1 MSRRTRKP
9 TLRAIE
15 AAQTAIHLRS
25 APAVEQARSASST
38 PRHASPASSVA
49 SAGPAAAPVKRN
61 GRAVNARGAQAVARE
76 LARNHASVPG
86 LGEEEDEDGTMY
98 EDDSQQEPQQDMT
111 LYCVCLGYDTGEQ
124 PMIQCEHCSNWF
136 HFSCVSL
143 NDDIAAKIEAYAC
156 DMCEQMGMGA
166 TRLLAAAQVG
176 SSSSTAFYAHAKD
189 DFDDATS
196 DAGPPSGDDDDGDES
211 IDDDHDAP
219 DDTDDDIDDGKP
231 VPSKKKKRKTAAR
244 GKKRDLATSDDDY
257 DGEMHDDAAPKKKKR
272 ASKPAPRRSSTHDV
286 KPSTSVATTSV
297 PQSDKT
303 RTHVVKQLTT
313 IFSSIFSAAGGG
325 GGGAGSAGI
334 EVRSGAFAEE
344 VESELFDGFA
354 EVDDKGVRGPRAKYV
369 AKFRSLHFNLKS
381 NAYLRSRVAN
391 NELGAAKLIHLSAE
405 DLQTPELRAMAESV
419 RAASLRNSVKE
430 ALAAP
435 TAKRTHKGE
444 EEIDNEASRIIA
456 AEQHERA
463 QEERDKMEV
472 AQQKKKDER
481 DSAAAALQSPLD
493 AAFADSHYSA
503 ASPGAG
509 AASPDSSRESPAAAA
524 AVRPRSSLVP
534 TGGSPG
540 PAGADEREGTHSG
553 AASPGSPFDNGSPRP
568 SARPRQSASS
578 FDMSS
583 IWTKAKAASPP
594 VDSQPDAAAAPGA
607 PQEPVPQSDDPFDVG
622 GAKAADSGDDDFED
636 DLFRDPAASPS
647 KRKPAALKPP
657 ALDELPP
664 VWAGDFIVPDEG
676 GFPTFAVQV
685 GGRPLGSAL
694 GTWRKLLPKGL
705 TTAGRI
711 PTPTAQKYLVDCAL
725 APTRELVIL
734 ALLPDLTGPSTQF
747 PHKPAADKCLAKHQ
761 HIVDQ
766 YVRRD
771 RIGVVQPPK
780 ELGKLVK
787 DIYIVPLRN
796 GDDLPDFVELVD
808 EHIVPPSRK
817 RDKDLVLAVLVV
829 QKGVLPTVQPAP
841 LAVTTPPPA
850 PPPSSTS
857 TSFVSAPPAAPLA
870 VGPAPLP
877 AGPPSFPSSFAGSPF
892 PHHPPG
898 PPSAHPPYSPPAH
911 VAYGAPPPPF
921 GAPPPPAPPST
932 AAPPA
937 FDPVAMQSLLAQVN
951 PDTLNSLL
959 ANPALLNGIPG
970 FGAPSSAPAPVA
982 AAAAPAPAPLE
993 PSAARGPPVHPSRMA
1008 LLGAVPP
1015 AGPAGT
1021 TQSQQ
1026 QAPAPYGAAS
1036 DGGWGA
1042 RQGGQGYGPAQGG
1055 AGGAYGY

>member
-15 AAQTAIHLRS
+15 AAQTAIHLRRPS
-25 APAVEQARSASST
+25 
-38 PRHASPASSVA
+38 
-49 SAGPAAAPVKRN
+49 AAPVKRN

-76 LARNHASVPG
+76 LARNQASAPG
-86 LGEEEDEDGTMY
+86 LADEEDDDGANY
-98 EDDSQQEPQQDMT
+98 EEDSQQEPQQDMT

-136 HFSCVSL
+136 HFSCVGL
-143 NDDIAAKIEAYAC
+143 NDDIAAGIEAYSC

-166 TRLLAAAQVG
+166 TRLLTDAQVG
-176 SSSSTAFYAHAKD
+176 ASSSIAFYAGAKD

-196 DAGPPSGDDDDGDES
+196 EAGPSGDDDGDES
-211 IDDDHDAP
+211 VEDDDDAQDYS
-219 DDTDDDIDDGKP
+219 DDNDVNDKP
-231 VPSKKKKRKTAAR
+231 VQSKKKRKPAAR
-244 GKKRDLATSDDDY
+244 GKKRDLAASDDDY
-257 DGEMHDDAAPKKKKR
+257 DGEMNDDAAPKKKKR
-272 ASKPAPRRSSTHDV
+272 SSKPAPRRSSTHDV
-286 KPSTSVATTSV
+286 KPSTSIATTSV

-325 GGGAGSAGI
+325 AAGSAGI

-430 ALAAP
+430 VLAAP

-481 DSAAAALQSPLD
+481 DSAVAALQSPLD
-493 AAFADSHYSA
+493 AAFADSHYTA
-503 ASPGAG
+503 ASPGAD
-509 AASPDSSRESPAAAA
+509 SPGPSRDSPAAA
-524 AVRPRSSLVP
+524 AVRPRSSLIP
-534 TGGSPG
+534 TDGSPG
-540 PAGADEREGTHSG
+540 PVDADGEREGIHSG
-553 AASPGSPFDNGSPRP
+553 AASPGSPFDGGSPRP

-583 IWTKAKAASPP
+583 IWTKAAKAASPP
-594 VDSQPDAAAAPGA
+594 VDSQDDAATSRT
-607 PQEPVPQSDDPFDVG
+607 PQEPVPQSDDPFDLAGV
-622 GAKAADSGDDDFED
+622 KATDSGDDDFED

-647 KRKPAALKPP
+647 KRKPATPKPP

-664 VWAGDFIVPDEG
+664 VWAGDFIVPEEG

-685 GGRPLGSAL
+685 GGRPLGTAQD
-694 GTWRKLLPKGL
+694 TWRKLLPKGL

-711 PTPTAQKYLVDCAL
+711 PTPTALKYLVDCAL
-725 APTRELVIL
+725 APSRELVIL
-734 ALLPDLTGPSTQF
+734 ALLPDLTGPSSQF
-747 PHKPAADKCLAKHQ
+747 PHKPARDKCLAKHQ

-787 DIYIVPLRN
+787 DIYVVPLRK

-841 LAVTTPPPA
+841 LAVAMPPPAHPPAPTTTSSFSAPPPA
-850 PPPSSTS
+850 PFAAGPSP
-857 TSFVSAPPAAPLA
+857 FPAAP
-870 VGPAPLP
+870 
-877 AGPPSFPSSFAGSPF
+877 PSFAPSFAGSPF

-898 PPSAHPPYSPPAH
+898 PIPSHPPYSPPAQ
-911 VAYGAPPPPF
+911 VGYGSPAPPPPF
-921 GAPPPPAPPST
+921 GAPPPPAPPS
-932 AAPPA
+932 AAALPT

-951 PDTLNSLL
+951 PDALNSLL
-959 ANPALLNGIPG
+959 SNPALLQGLPG
-970 FGAPSSAPAPVA
+970 FGAPSS
-982 AAAAPAPAPLE
+982 APAPAPLE

-1008 LLGAVPP
+1008 LLGATPP
-1015 AGPAGT
+1015 TGPGGV
-1021 TQSQQ
+1021 SPPHQ

-1042 RQGGQGYGPAQGG
+1042 RQGGQGYSPAQGG
-1055 AGGAYGY
+1055 GGYGY

>member
-25 APAVEQARSASST
+25 APAVDQARSASST
-38 PRHASPASSVA
+38 PRHGSPTSSVA

-76 LARNHASVPG
+76 LARNQASVPG
-86 LGEEEDEDGTMY
+86 LGEEEDEDGTNF
-98 EDDSQQEPQQDMT
+98 EDDAQQEAQQDMT

-136 HFSCVSL
+136 HFSCVGL
-143 NDDIAAKIEAYAC
+143 DDDLAAKIEAYSC

-166 TRLLAAAQVG
+166 TRLLADAQVG
-176 SSSSTAFYAHAKD
+176 ASSSRGFYAGAKD
-189 DFDDATS
+189 DFDDAPSAPTDDDS
-196 DAGPPSGDDDDGDES
+196 DDADADAQDEDDDDDNDA
-211 IDDDHDAP
+211 DDKPAP
-219 DDTDDDIDDGKP
+219 
-231 VPSKKKKRKTAAR
+231 SRKKRKAVAR
-244 GKKRDLATSDDDY
+244 GKKRDLAASDDDY
-257 DGEMHDDAAPKKKKR
+257 DGELNDDAAPKKKKR
-272 ASKPAPRRSSTHDV
+272 PSKTAPRRSSTHDV
-286 KPSTSVATTSV
+286 KPSTSTATTSV

-313 IFSSIFSAAGGG
+313 IFSSIFSATASGGGG

-344 VESELFDGFA
+344 VETELFDGFA

-430 ALAAP
+430 VLAAP

-509 AASPDSSRESPAAAA
+509 SPGPSRDSPAAA
-524 AVRPRSSLVP
+524 AVRPRSSLIP
-534 TGGSPG
+534 TDGSPA
-540 PAGADEREGTHSG
+540 PVDAEEREREGTISG

-594 VDSQPDAAAAPGA
+594 VDSPADAAAASGA
-607 PQEPVPQSDDPFDVG
+607 LQEPVPQSDDPFDVDR
-622 GAKAADSGDDDFED
+622 AKATDSGDDDFED
-636 DLFRDPAASPS
+636 DLFRDPGASPA
-647 KRKPAALKPP
+647 KRKAAAPKRP

-664 VWAGDFIVPDEG
+664 VWAGDFIVPEEG

-685 GGRPLGSAL
+685 GGRPLGTAQD
-694 GTWRKLLPKGL
+694 TWRKLLPKGL
-705 TTAGRI
+705 TTAGRL
-711 PTPTAQKYLVDCAL
+711 PTTTAQKYLLDCAL
-725 APTRELVIL
+725 APSRELVIL
-734 ALLPDLTGPSTQF
+734 ALLPDLTGPSAQF
-747 PHKPAADKCLAKHQ
+747 PHKPAGDKCLAKHQ

-787 DIYIVPLRN
+787 DIYVVPLRK
-796 GDDLPDFVELVD
+796 GDDLPDFVEMLD
-808 EHIVPPSRK
+808 EHVVPPSRK

-829 QKGVLPTVQPAP
+829 QKGVLPTVEPAP
-841 LAVTTPPPA
+841 LAAAAPPPPPPPA
-850 PPPSSTS
+850 PLAPPSFS
-857 TSFVSAPPAAPLA
+857 SAPPPPPPPAAFA
-870 VGPAPLP
+870 
-877 AGPPSFPSSFAGSPF
+877 AGPPPFAAAPPSNPSSFAGSPF
-892 PHHPPG
+892 PHNPPG
-898 PPSAHPPYSPPAH
+898 PRPTHPPYSPAAH
-911 VAYGAPPPPF
+911 VGLGSPAPPPF
-921 GAPPPPAPPST
+921 GSPAPHSTAPPPT
-932 AAPPA
+932 
-937 FDPVAMQSLLAQVN
+937 FDPAAMQSLLAQVN

-959 ANPALLNGIPG
+959 ANPALFSGLAG
-970 FGAPSSAPAPVA
+970 FGAPAASAPA
-982 AAAAPAPAPLE
+982 AAAAPATHEPPAG
-993 PSAARGPPVHPSRMA
+993 RGPPVHPSRMT
-1008 LLGAVPP
+1008 LLGAAPP
-1015 AGPAGT
+1015 AGPTGMP
-1021 TQSQQ
+1021 QQQQ

-1042 RQGGQGYGPAQGG
+1042 RQGGQGYSPPQGG
-1055 AGGAYGY
+1055 GGGYGGS

>member
-1 MSRRTRKP
+1 MDDQHD
-9 TLRAIE
+9 
-15 AAQTAIHLRS
+15 AQ
-25 APAVEQARSASST
+25 
-38 PRHASPASSVA
+38 
-49 SAGPAAAPVKRN
+49 
-61 GRAVNARGAQAVARE
+61 
-76 LARNHASVPG
+76 
-86 LGEEEDEDGTMY
+86 D
-98 EDDSQQEPQQDMT
+98 
-111 LYCVCLGYDTGEQ
+111 
-124 PMIQCEHCSNWF
+124 CS
-136 HFSCVSL
+136 
-143 NDDIAAKIEAYAC
+143 D
-156 DMCEQMGMGA
+156 
-166 TRLLAAAQVG
+166 
-176 SSSSTAFYAHAKD
+176 
-189 DFDDATS
+189 
-196 DAGPPSGDDDDGDES
+196 DDDDGD
-211 IDDDHDAP
+211 D
-219 DDTDDDIDDGKP
+219 KP
-231 VPSKKKKRKTAAR
+231 EPSKKKRRPAAR
-244 GKKRDLATSDDDY
+244 GKKRDLAASDDDY
-257 DGEMHDDAAPKKKKR
+257 DGEMHDDAAPKKKKVR
-272 ASKPAPRRSSTHDV
+272 LLVIYATLAANAAVREQVTDPRHPPQRSSKPAPRRSSTHDV
-286 KPSTSVATTSV
+286 KPSTPAAVTSV

-313 IFSSIFSAAGGG
+313 IFSSIFSATGGGGG

-344 VESELFDGFA
+344 VESELFDGFAEVA

-430 ALAAP
+430 VLAAP

-493 AAFADSHYSA
+493 AAFADSQYSA

-509 AASPDSSRESPAAAA
+509 SPGPSRDSPAAA

-534 TGGSPG
+534 TDGSPG
-540 PAGADEREGTHSG
+540 PVAADEREGTNSG

-568 SARPRQSASS
+568 SARPRPSASS

-594 VDSQPDAAAAPGA
+594 VDSPADAAASSA
-607 PQEPVPQSDDPFDVG
+607 PQDPMPQSDDPFDLD
-622 GAKAADSGDDDFED
+622 GAKATDSANDDFED
-636 DLFRDPAASPS
+636 DLFRDPGASPA
-647 KRKPAALKPP
+647 KRKAGAPKRP

-664 VWAGDFIVPDEG
+664 VWAGDFIVPEEG

-685 GGRPLGSAL
+685 GGRPLGAAQD
-694 GTWRKLLPKGL
+694 TWRKLLPKGL

-711 PTPTAQKYLVDCAL
+711 PTATAQKYLLDCAI

-787 DIYIVPLRN
+787 DIYVVPLRK
-796 GDDLPDFVELVD
+796 GDDLPDFVEMVD
-808 EHIVPPSRK
+808 EHVVPPSRK

-829 QKGVLPTVQPAP
+829 QKGVLPTVQPEP
-841 LAVTTPPPA
+841 LAAATPPSAPPPA
-850 PPPSSTS
+850 PTATPS
-857 TSFVSAPPAAPLA
+857 FSAPPPPPPPAPFAAGASPFAAAP
-870 VGPAPLP
+870 
-877 AGPPSFPSSFAGSPF
+877 PSYPSSFAAGSPL

-898 PPSAHPPYSPPAH
+898 PSSTQPPYSPPAQ
-911 VAYGAPPPPF
+911 VGYGSPAPPF
-921 GAPPPPAPPST
+921 GSPAHPST

-937 FDPVAMQSLLAQVN
+937 FDPAAMQSLLAQVN
-951 PDTLNSLL
+951 PDALNSLL
-959 ANPALLNGIPG
+959 ANPALFSGLPG
-970 FGAPSSAPAPVA
+970 FGAPPASAPAGVVPPA
-982 AAAAPAPAPLE
+982 AHEPPA
-993 PSAARGPPVHPSRMA
+993 SRGPPMHPSRMA
-1008 LLGAVPP
+1008 LLGAAP
-1015 AGPAGT
+1015 AAGSAGMP
-1021 TQSQQ
+1021 QQHQQQQQ

-1036 DGGWGA
+1036 DGGWSA
-1042 RQGGQGYGPAQGG
+1042 RQGGQGYSPPQGG
-1055 AGGAYGY
+1055 GGGYGY